1 MVKLLYSEVC
11 VPGSN
16 QGSGIQFFI
25 SQQLALPLFG
35 ARQPNHFCLFIF
47 ALVVALTRIKIY
59 CACIYPHRHK
69 ISFLHF
75 DSTSKSKAAAHT
87 SKSKAAAHAEPAYF
101 EQRKR

>member
-25 SQQLALPLFG
+25 SQQLELTWFD

-47 ALVVALTRIKIY
+47 ALVVAMTRIKM
-59 CACIYPHRHK
+59 
-69 ISFLHF
+69 
-75 DSTSKSKAAAHT
+75 
-87 SKSKAAAHAEPAYF
+87 
-101 EQRKR
+101 